1 MDRLRVH
8 AARHFNA
15 HMRDCAC
22 ARARVPKRGAATD
35 LRVEGEL
42 GDDERYGAST
52 DATLQL
58 HHHTLHLQQQLQ
70 ADDTCRDDVT

>member
-1 MDRLRVH
+1 MNRLRVH
-8 AARHFNA
+8 AARRFNA
-15 HMRDCAC
+15 LVYDGAC
-22 ARARVPKRGAATD
+22 APGCGEVTAATD

-42 GDDERYGAST
+42 GDDERHGAPT

-70 ADDTCRDDVT
+70 ADDTRLSR